1 MLKTGLEAICVV
13 LLGALVAVP
22 FVQIVMRYVF
32 GAPIVGAEELTRF
45 LLICTVFVAYPLVV
59 ESGEN
64 IVMGEMK
71 DALPHLLKRAVTL
84 LISVSAAGI
93 CVLLA
98 VVVLMNISGNLR
110 NATPTLKI
118 PFFIFLGATFIG
130 FAGAAVV
137 HLWHFRKPPQKQ
149 TSVSL

>member
-71 DALPHLLKRAVTL
+71 EALPHLLKRAVTL